1 MANQKGKSTNE
12 NTLNNSK
19 ATFIRYKK
27 QIITHPLYCKN
38 NKELNIKWQIKKERV
53 LMKIL

>member
-12 NTLNNSK
+12 DTLNNSK

-27 QIITHPLYCKN
+27 QIITHQLYCKN